1 LDIRNAF
8 LLKLKV
14 ATEDDEYNEMFLDV
28 EWLKE
33 ILEKIR
39 K

>member
-14 ATEDDEYNEMFLDV
+14 TIEDNEYNEMFLNV